1 MKFFLTIRAQP
12 SFVFIISIASL
23 IFINLIEIIKHKL
36 ILIQIEII
44 TVDINLGLVVLF
56 EIGTP
61 LPFGVFVSMLTEVH
75 IMSIFRCFLSDLCQK
90 SDILLHFATMKLGPE
105 QLL

>member
-61 LPFGVFVSMLTEVH
+61 LPFGVFVSMIELTNGTKLIEICLIRCPFV
-75 IMSIFRCFLSDLCQK
+75 IF
-90 SDILLHFATMKLGPE
+90 
-105 QLL
+105 